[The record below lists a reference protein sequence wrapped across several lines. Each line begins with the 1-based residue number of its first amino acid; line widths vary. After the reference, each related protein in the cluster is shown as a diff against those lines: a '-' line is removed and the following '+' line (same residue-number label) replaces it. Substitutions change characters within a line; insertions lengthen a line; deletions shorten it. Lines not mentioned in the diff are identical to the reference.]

1 MGKISVIEINSSENF
16 LDSREN
22 IAKQDFKVVRAISSL
37 IELWSEL
44 NTRHKFS
51 LLMIGDFYD
60 IWEPG
65 LTSKNIKISVQEMF

>member
-16 LDSREN
+16 LDIREN

-37 IELWSEL
+37 TELWSEL

>member
-1 MGKISVIEINSSENF
+1 MGKISVIEINSSVNF

-37 IELWSEL
+37 TELWSEL